1 MTRWPLRNL
10 MAAQFGKSDA
20 IELPDYEPTLPTN
33 GAFVG

>member
-20 IELPDYEPTLPTN
+20 IELPDYAETP
-33 GAFVG
+33 AAA